1 MSRVHGTVV
10 IRRRNDYKKENNYIK
25 YKDILVEDF
34 HDICGYCGKNRKN
47 FKDKFEIDHFRP
59 KKKYPKYKNDYM
71 NLVLSCSTCNNN
83 KRDDWPTGNP
93 DVSHNEI
100 EGYVD
105 PATDEFDKVFFR
117 DENGFIQSNDEFGKY
132 MISKLKLDKR
142 LTNLIWKI
150 NILSEKRDMLMSKS
164 ELSNKD
170 SIDLI
175 NIIKELDE
183 LINYLRYDM
192 GE

>member
-1 MSRVHGTVV
+1 MSRVHGENI
-10 IRRRNDYKKENNYIK
+10 IRRRKEYKKENNYLN
-25 YKDILVEDF
+25 YKDVLAEDF
-34 HDICGYCGKNRKN
+34 YDLCGYCGKNRKN

-59 KKKYPKYKNDYM
+59 KKKYPKYINDYN
-71 NLVLSCSTCNNN
+71 NLVLACSTCNNN
-83 KRDDWPTGNP
+83 KRDDWPTNNP
-93 DVSHNEI
+93 ELFHNEA

-105 PATDEFDKVFFR
+105 PATDEFDTVFFR
-117 DENGFIQSNDEFGKY
+117 DDNGYIQSNTEFGIY
-132 MISKLKLDKR
+132 MLSKLKLDKR

-150 NILSEKRDMLMSKS
+150 NILSEKRDKLKSKS

-170 SIDLI
+170 NSDFVKIT
-175 NIIKELDE
+175 NELDE

>member
-1 MSRVHGTVV
+1 MSRVHGTFV
-10 IRRRNDYKKENNYIK
+10 IRRRDDYKKENNYTK

-83 KRDDWPTGNP
+83 KKDDWPTGDP
-93 DVSHNEI
+93 EVFHNEI
-100 EGYVD
+100 VGYVD
-105 PATDEFDKVFFR
+105 PATEEFDKVFFR
-117 DENGFIQSNDEFGKY
+117 DENGYIHSNDEFGKY

-150 NILSEKRDMLMSKS
+150 NVLSEKRDILMSKS

-170 SIDLI
+170 NVDFI
-175 NIIKELDE
+175 NITKELDE